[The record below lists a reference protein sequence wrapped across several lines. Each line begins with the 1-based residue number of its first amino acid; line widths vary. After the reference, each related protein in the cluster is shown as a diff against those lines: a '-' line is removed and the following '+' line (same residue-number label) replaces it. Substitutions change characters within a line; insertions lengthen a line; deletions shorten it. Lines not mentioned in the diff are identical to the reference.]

1 MRGGSGSASSGLF
14 QGKRTTTR
22 TEGVF
27 EGMTAKAK
35 IVGPA
40 GRSLQQPSMPRSP
53 SPPSDTDKDYV
64 QELQE
69 FVAELYRR
77 PECEAVA
84 SEIEVLQ
91 SIYGE
96 DAVRVWYPTSGSNGN
111 GNGSSDPRTIRYSLT
126 LNLPSY
132 DTVSIKFLVSLPPTY
147 PVSSP
152 PQLQLLSRYI
162 GAFGAD
168 ANLFGSI
175 LRTFISINGV
185 EFTPETVCV
194 FDGVQNA
201 LERCNTWYE
210 ERLNEDKMKEL
221 IREDEKEINSARPE
235 FSARSNSRN
244 SPERMNLDVGSMSE
258 IPVGIHFFIAEPIV
272 DRKSTF
278 IGRACQIS
286 NPSEVPQI
294 LGHLMSDRRIARA
307 AHPIINAWRCQVGA
321 TLHQDNDDDG
331 ETAAGGRLAHLLR
344 ILEVNNVLVVVTRY
358 FGGIHL
364 GPDRFKH
371 INQAARNALEVG
383 GFLDSGGDK
392 KNQSN
397 RSKRH

>member
-1 MRGGSGSASSGLF
+1 
-14 QGKRTTTR
+14 
-22 TEGVF
+22 
-27 EGMTAKAK
+27 
-35 IVGPA
+35 
-40 GRSLQQPSMPRSP
+40 MPRSP

-84 SEIEVLQ
+84 SEIEGESAARKTRYLKDTTLNLSTYSTVLQ

-286 NPSEVPQI
+286 NPSELGQPIQLLTHGAVKLVQPFTRVNVLCFISAYGLMDI
-294 LGHLMSDRRIARA
+294 L
-307 AHPIINAWRCQVGA
+307 V
-321 TLHQDNDDDG
+321 DNDDDG